1 MKDIIMDSPE
11 AGAEGSVAGTE
22 PRSGADLTSRS
33 PAPQSPSKWAW
44 ASATSQYDWMDN
56 YAPFVTLD

>member
-1 MKDIIMDSPE
+1 MKHIIMESPE

-22 PRSGADLTSRS
+22 PRSGADVASRS
-33 PAPQSPSKWAW
+33 AAPQSPSNWAW
-44 ASATSQYDWMDN
+44 ASATGQYDWMDN

>member
-1 MKDIIMDSPE
+1 MKNIITGSHEASAEDSVTN
-11 AGAEGSVAGTE
+11 AV
-22 PRSGADLTSRS
+22 PRSGADRASHS
-33 PAPQSPSKWAW
+33 AAPQSPSNWAW